1 MEGKC
6 VHTKHREFDENT
18 STKLIDNRIICEGI
32 HSICNTLDDV
42 NTLDVLV
49 FQS

>member
-1 MEGKC
+1 MKRKS

-18 STKLIDNRIICEGI
+18 TTKLIDNRIICEGI
-32 HSICNTLDDV
+32 HSIRNTLDDV
-42 NTLDVLV
+42 NALDVLV